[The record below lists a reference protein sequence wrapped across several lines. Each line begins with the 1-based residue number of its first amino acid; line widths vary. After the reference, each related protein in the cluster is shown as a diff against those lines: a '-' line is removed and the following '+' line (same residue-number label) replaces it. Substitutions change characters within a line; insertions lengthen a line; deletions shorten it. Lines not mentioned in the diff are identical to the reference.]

1 MNPTGGSVTCQDVCV
16 SGSDGLNLHDA
27 RLCSLVG
34 AGKKKE
40 RKRLRCDE
48 QIMYQKVHG
57 WASWCIR
64 TPFWEPRGAEKH
76 ISIEL

>member
-34 AGKKKE
+34 AGKKE
-40 RKRLRCDE
+40 R
-48 QIMYQKVHG
+48 
-57 WASWCIR
+57 
-64 TPFWEPRGAEKH
+64 EK
-76 ISIEL
+76 IKMR